1 MFRFIFRAIALC
13 TLSLTCAAFPMPV
26 KSMPGWMFGVGTK
39 VDNSAV
45 TEDKVRELI
54 EECRKV
60 GQVGSLASEE
70 NREKLV
76 SLSAPLEQYSMK
88 NPAKYPLSGIHDLIY
103 SAAPGGSSGKV
114 GPFVGKVTQN
124 FVDDKTFINAVEF
137 GPVQIALRANRE
149 VKSDKVIKVTFEEST
164 ISVFG
169 QKVKQFE
176 VSGGGSWKYIFC
188 GEVDGKLVRVMET
201 PSLFVLEQPL

>member
-1 MFRFIFRAIALC
+1 
-13 TLSLTCAAFPMPV
+13 MPV
-26 KSMPGWMFGVGTK
+26 KSMPGWMFGGSTK
-39 VDNSAV
+39 VDNTAI

-54 EECRKV
+54 VECRKV
-60 GQVGSLASEE
+60 GQVGSLASKEKQE
-70 NREKLV
+70 NLV
-76 SLSAPLEQYSMK
+76 SLAKPLEQYSVK

-124 FVDDKTFINAVEF
+124 FIDEETFINAVEF
-137 GPVQIALRANRE
+137 GPLKIALRANRE
-149 VKSDKVIKVTFEEST
+149 VKSDKVIKVTFEETT
-164 ISVFG
+164 ISAFG

-176 VSGGGSWKYIFC
+176 TSGGGSWKYIFC